1 MNKSK
6 IKTILIA
13 LLLACTANSAWA
25 EDHYVNGAGTVG
37 WLSGNEYNLTPV
49 AMVNVKDNVW
59 VWSGKIKSGEKFRI
73 TGLNWGG
80 FWATSDADLLG
91 TEEKSLKN
99 TQNGGDYS
107 FVVAEE
113 GIYRVTADFNSLKI
127 KAEKL
132 AEPTKDGD
140 DFYHIGS
147 IDDYFW
153 YAGAVISDGATL
165 KGKLT
170 ADLDFS
176 ETGFFP
182 LACDK
187 YKFKGEFDGGGHTM
201 SNMVIIGTNNNVGFI
216 RYATDGANIHDVVVE
231 GSFTGDA
238 KIGGI
243 IGFAR
248 DGGEVKL
255 TNVINKANIHS
266 TGSSDANAAGL
277 VGCATDNT
285 KITAT
290 NCANLGAVSGQDGQC
305 AAFIGWSQPGTTF
318 TNCWNGG
325 AISNIDG
332 SSQLYRNSGAVSA
345 VNCYDATGTVSYGQG
360 EKVPQAT
367 IASGEL
373 CYMLNGKKST
383 DVAWF
388 QTIGT
393 DEHPLPFG
401 TAIVYANGA
410 YQCDGLTPKEGS
422 EKTFSNTEGNT
433 VDEHNWNDWGFCT
446 VCDEIQP
453 DYLTLDHG
461 AYEIGNE
468 KQLNWFATYVNR
480 KDRTINGRLTA
491 DIDFSAQSVMI
502 GGDGN
507 STAYTGTFDGQGHK
521 VTVNYNVSQKN
532 VALFRTIA
540 NATIRNLITD
550 GTIDNEDNSC
560 SGGIF
565 GGSHGSSIV
574 QNCVSYITFNRSS
587 VGDATI
593 GGIGAYMHDTGRIQN
608 CAFYGAI
615 NAANAEGNGG
625 LLGYANGGNGIEIKN
640 CVVNASSF
648 TFSGNSVSVARN
660 TGNVTNTYVVNAGNA
675 TQSEQIKATEEQ
687 LANGELA
694 YLLNEKVS
702 GGTEWYQ
709 LIGTDEAPL
718 PIAKDDARVYANG
731 TFYCDGTPSHVVYSN
746 TNTGEQT
753 AAHSFTDGIC
763 VNEHDGI
770 VCGDADPDYLSP
782 TDGYYELS
790 VANHLKWFAAFV
802 NKGHGDNAKAK
813 LTADIDMADVGFPG
827 IGNEGHNFSGE
838 IDGQQHKLSHLV
850 MDFDQQGVGLVSR
863 AGVGVHLKNLT
874 IDNTCSFTGKEGV
887 GAFIGGA
894 YGNGG
899 TITIENCGNEAPI
912 TATSK
917 NAGALIGCNYADEN
931 NVVWFKN
938 CYNTGS
944 INSTAEGGALSGWV
958 HNSSKVLNCYN
969 TGTLTGCEGFIRGY
983 NQAIDGCYSTSN
995 TNSGTYGRAANEE
1008 ITTAADGTLFAALF
1022 AYNDN
1027 NIDGS
1032 VWRFVDGDNAH
1043 PVLYGNMIA
1052 MSENFKPNE
1061 GETNGLSQAQAHQYD
1076 VTFFRTIKTGGWNT
1090 FCVPFAMTAAQITD
1104 YFGSGTEVAQLK
1116 EETFT
1121 DDMLHFELVQAIEAG
1136 KAYLVYPAIDADFT
1150 KKAIENVTIA
1160 ATEPI
1165 TGTTQAGYTFQGVFE
1180 PTALTV
1186 NTDFIVAG
1194 GNSIVKTSGGNLK
1207 GFRAYFK
1214 GSSNAR
1220 ATTFVIDDTEAT
1232 GIITAEGEVVV
1243 DAPVYNMQGQRVN
1256 GSARGLY
1263 ITNGKK
1269 YVVK

>member
-170 ADLDFS
+170 ADLDFA

-182 LACDK
+182 LSCDK
-187 YKFKGEFDGGGHTM
+187 YKFMGEFDGSGHTM
-201 SNMVIIGTNNNVGFI
+201 SNMVIIGSNSNLGLI
-216 RYATDGANIHDVVVE
+216 RYASNGANIHDVVVE

-243 IGFAR
+243 VGFAR

-255 TNVINKANIHS
+255 TNVINKADVKS

-277 VGCATDNT
+277 VGCATDDT

-290 NCANLGAVSGQDGQC
+290 NCANLGNVSGQNGQC
-305 AAFIGWSQPGTTF
+305 AAFAGWTQNGTTF
-318 TNCWNGG
+318 TNCWNSGV
-325 AISNIDG
+325 INNIDG
-332 SSQLYRNSGAVSA
+332 TNQLYRNPGAVSA
-345 VNCYDATGTVSYGQG
+345 DNCYDATTIGNQGTKLDTS
-360 EKVPQAT
+360 T

-373 CYMLNGKKST
+373 CYKLNGNSSEN
-383 DVAWF
+383 VAWF
-388 QTIGT
+388 QAIGT
-393 DEHPLPFG
+393 DAHPYPFG
-401 TAIVYANGA
+401 TAIVYSNGDL
-410 YQCDGLTPKEGS
+410 YCDGQSKGTAS
-422 EKTFSNTEGNT
+422 YSNEDASNR
-433 VDEHNWNDWGFCT
+433 DAHNYNDWGFCT
-446 VCDEIQP
+446 NAHDGIVCDEIQP
-453 DYLTLDHG
+453 DYLTFDHD

-480 KDRTINGRLTA
+480 KDRSINGRLTA
-491 DIDFSAQSVMI
+491 DIDFSGLSVMI

-521 VTVNYNVSQKN
+521 VTVDYTVSQKN

-550 GTIDNEDNSC
+550 GTINNEDKSC

-565 GGSHGSSIV
+565 GGSHGASV
-574 QNCVSYITFNRSS
+574 VENCVSYVIFERSNG
-587 VGDATI
+587 GDATI
-593 GGIGAYMHDTGRIQN
+593 GGIGAYMHDTGKILN

-615 NAANAEGNGG
+615 KAPASEGNGG
-625 LLGYANGGNGIEIKN
+625 LLGYANGENNIEVKN
-640 CVVNASSF
+640 CVVNASDF
-648 TFSGNSVSVARN
+648 TFSGSTVSLARN
-660 TGNVTNTYVVNAGNA
+660 TGNVTNSYVVNAGPA
-675 TQSEQIKATEEQ
+675 TQNEQKEATEEQ
-687 LANGELA
+687 LASGELC
-694 YLLNEKVS
+694 YLLNESIS
-702 GGTEWYQ
+702 GAQVWYQ

-718 PIAKDDARVYANG
+718 PIAKENALVYANG
-731 TFYCDGTPSHVVYSN
+731 TFHCDGTPSHVVYSN

-770 VCGDADPDYLSP
+770 VCGDANPDYLSL
-782 TDGYYELS
+782 TDGYYELA
-790 VANHLKWFAAFV
+790 VANHLNWFAAFV
-802 NKGHGDNAKAK
+802 NKGHGDDAKAK
-813 LTADIDMADVGFPG
+813 LTNDIDMDGVSFPG

-838 IDGQQHKLSHLV
+838 IDGQQHKLSNLV
-850 MDFDQQGVGLVSR
+850 MDIDQQGVGLVSR

-874 IDNTCSFTGKEGV
+874 IDNTCSFRGKEGV

-894 YGNGG
+894 YGSGG
-899 TITIENCGNEAPI
+899 TITIENCGNEAPVA
-912 TATSK
+912 ATNK
-917 NAGALIGCNYADEN
+917 NAGALIGCNYADAS
-931 NVVWFKN
+931 NVVWFIN
-938 CYNTGS
+938 SYNTGS

-958 HNSSKVLNCYN
+958 HKSAKVLNCYN
-969 TGTLTGCEGFIRGY
+969 TGTLTDCEGFIRGY
-983 NQAIDGCYSTSN
+983 DHTIDNCYSTSN

-1008 ITTAADGTLFAALF
+1008 ITTAADGTLFASLF
-1022 AYNDN
+1022 AYDIYNV
-1027 NIDGS
+1027 DGS
-1032 VWRFVDGDNAH
+1032 IWRFMDGDNAH
-1043 PVLYGNMIA
+1043 PVLYGDMIA
-1052 MSENFKPNE
+1052 LSENSEN
-1061 GETNGLSQAQAHQYD
+1061 NLIDDSQHD
-1076 VTFFRTIKTGGWNT
+1076 VAFFRTIKTGGWNT
-1090 FCVPFAMTAAQITD
+1090 FCAPFNMDETQIAE

-1116 EETFT
+1116 EGSFT
-1121 DDMLHFELVQAIEAG
+1121 DDMLHFKLATEIVAG
-1136 KAYLVYPAIDADFT
+1136 KAYLVWPDISADFT
-1150 KKAIENVTIA
+1150 EKAIENVTIA
-1160 ATEPI
+1160 ATDPA
-1165 TGTTQAGYTFQGVFE
+1165 TGITQAGYTFQGVFE
-1180 PTALTV
+1180 PTELAA
-1186 NTDFIVAG
+1186 NTDFIVVAD
-1194 GNSIVKTSGGNLK
+1194 NKIVKTSGGNIK

-1214 GSSNAR
+1214 GRSNAR

-1232 GIITAEGEVVV
+1232 GIITAEGEVVM
-1243 DAPVYNMQGQRVN
+1243 DAPVYNMQGQRVK
-1256 GSARGLY
+1256 GSTRGLY

>member
-13 LLLACTANSAWA
+13 LLLASTANSAWA
-25 EDHYVNGAGTVG
+25 LDVVDGVYQIGTADHLIEFAGIVNGGENNANAV
-37 WLSGNEYNLTPV
+37 LT
-49 AMVNVKDNVW
+49 ANIDM
-59 VWSGKIKSGEKFRI
+59 SGKSWTPIGDNEHRYIGTFDGQFHMIDNLVYEGGEKVGIF
-73 TGLNWGG
+73 GVV
-80 FWATSDADLLG
+80 
-91 TEEKSLKN
+91 
-99 TQNGGDYS
+99 NGGCTIKNLI
-107 FVVAEE
+107 A
-113 GIYRVTADFNSLKI
+113 GPNNSI
-127 KAEKL
+127 K
-132 AEPTKDGD
+132 
-140 DFYHIGS
+140 
-147 IDDYFW
+147 
-153 YAGAVISDGATL
+153 
-165 KGKLT
+165 
-170 ADLDFS
+170 
-176 ETGFFP
+176 
-182 LACDK
+182 
-187 YKFKGEFDGGGHTM
+187 
-201 SNMVIIGTNNNVGFI
+201 GTSKV
-216 RYATDGANIHDVVVE
+216 
-231 GSFTGDA
+231 
-238 KIGGI
+238 GGI
-243 IGFAR
+243 IGCSDGSGWVILENVGHEGYVEGTGNNCCCIIGVVMNGGPATR
-248 DGGEVKL
+248 MTNCYNTGNAKAGGESAIITGWFGGHGSVEVKGFWNTGEVL
-255 TNVINKANIHS
+255 AGVDTNQK
-266 TGSSDANAAGL
+266 L
-277 VGCATDNT
+277 
-285 KITAT
+285 
-290 NCANLGAVSGQDGQC
+290 
-305 AAFIGWSQPGTTF
+305 W
-318 TNCWNGG
+318 
-325 AISNIDG
+325 
-332 SSQLYRNSGAVSA
+332 RNSVGITIEHIYSNYGSTQGEQSIA
-345 VNCYDATGTVSYGQG
+345 DGTVS
-360 EKVPQAT
+360 
-367 IASGEL
+367 SGAFAYL
-373 CYMLNGKKST
+373 LNGNS
-383 DVAWF
+383 DAGLWL
-388 QTIGT
+388 QNLEGSSI
-393 DEHPLPFG
+393 DSHPTLLAG
-401 TAIVYANGA
+401 HGQVYANG
-410 YQCDGLTPKEGS
+410 YQNCDGTPKDGNLTYSNHSGGVRDSHQYENGFCS
-422 EKTFSNTEGNT
+422 VCEEIQTDFLQPEKGYYLIDNAVKLDWFAAYVNSVDNT
-433 VDEHNWNDWGFCT
+433 VNAM
-446 VCDEIQP
+446 
-453 DYLTLDHG
+453 LT
-461 AYEIGNE
+461 GN
-468 KQLNWFATYVNR
+468 V
-480 KDRTINGRLTA
+480 
-491 DIDFSAQSVMI
+491 DFSGYKRMI
-502 GGDGN
+502 GDED
-507 STAYTGTFDGQGHK
+507 SDDKAFKGTFDGQGYR
-521 VTVNYNVSQKN
+521 VTIAYETEQKN
-532 VALFRTIA
+532 AALFRYL
-540 NATIRNLITD
+540 NGATIKNLITE
-550 GTIDNEDNSC
+550 GTLKNENHSC

-565 GGSHGSSIV
+565 AGSRGSTEIS
-574 QNCVSYITFNRSS
+574 NCVSYVTFNRSNG
-587 VGDATI
+587 GDATI

-615 NAANAEGNGG
+615 NAPNAEGNGG

-675 TQSEQIKATEEQ
+675 TQGEQIRATPDQ
-687 LANGELA
+687 LPSGELA

-709 LIGTDEAPL
+709 LIGTDAAPL
-718 PIAKDDARVYANG
+718 PIAKDDALVYANG
-731 TFYCDGTPSHVVYSN
+731 SFYCDGTPSAVVYSN
-746 TNTGEQT
+746 TNTGAQT

-770 VCGDADPDYLSP
+770 VCGDADPNYLSP

-813 LTADIDMADVGFPG
+813 LTNDIDMDGVGFPG

-1052 MSENFKPNE
+1052 MSENYKPNE

-1243 DAPVYNMQGQRVN
+1243 DAPVYNMQGQRVK
-1256 GSARGLY
+1256 GTTRGLY